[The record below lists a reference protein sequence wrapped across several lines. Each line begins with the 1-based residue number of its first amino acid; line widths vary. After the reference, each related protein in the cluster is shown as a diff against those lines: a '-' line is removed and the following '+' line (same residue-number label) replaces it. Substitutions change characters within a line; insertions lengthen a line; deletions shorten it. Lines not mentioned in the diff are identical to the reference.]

1 MEMDQRLI
9 WKYERAKLQRGYDIE
24 ITARGT
30 SMAPFIID
38 GESVLVRAKEDYQVG
53 EVLLFFYKDTD
64 VLLHRLVKKEQGSLY
79 CKGDN
84 SYRLEKI
91 GLADVLG
98 SAVWKMEQDQ
108 LRPLICP
115 AGLPEASLMIHR
127 LLIQLNY
134 DRDLLME
141 SQAYQN
147 YFKKYL
153 SGEK

>member
-1 MEMDQRLI
+1 MDQRLI

-79 CKGDN
+79 CKGYKC
-84 SYRLEKI
+84 YRLE
-91 GLADVLG
+91 
-98 SAVWKMEQDQ
+98 
-108 LRPLICP
+108 
-115 AGLPEASLMIHR
+115 
-127 LLIQLNY
+127 
-134 DRDLLME
+134 
-141 SQAYQN
+141 
-147 YFKKYL
+147 
-153 SGEK
+153 